1 MAAAYSQDLRDKV
14 LGAFDRGMKT
24 VDIAHAFGV
33 SESWARRVKQWR
45 RDRNQTTALPMGGKR
60 FQKIDRVKLAELVML
75 KPDATLKELREGLN
89 VVCAISAIE
98 AALKKLD
105 LSYKKRRSMPRN
117 KIGPM
122 LRGGVRNGSSG
133 ARASIRG
140 GWSSSTRPGPRPT

>member
-1 MAAAYSQDLRDKV
+1 MGSPYSQDLRDKV

-60 FQKIDRVKLAELVML
+60 FQKIDRVKLAELVKL
-75 KPDATLKELREGLN
+75 KPDSTLKELREGLN
-89 VVCAISAIE
+89 VVCAISAID

-105 LSYKKRRSMPRN
+105 LSYKKRRSTPRN
-117 KIGPM
+117 RTGPM
-122 LRGGVRNGSSG
+122 LRSGVQNGSSG
-133 ARASIRG
+133 APASIRG
-140 GWSSSTRPGPRPT
+140 G